1 VKTVVVARKETVLG
15 NSFEALSVIKD
26 QFNAKAAQDAAIAV
40 IEARKQGKFVSERF
54 VKKAEVIN
62 LIGLDNIE
70 KVYSTGS
77 YTLPDYRLV
86 EVKKSGA
93 VTRFL
98 LKE

>member
-1 VKTVVVARKETVLG
+1 
-15 NSFEALSVIKD
+15 
-26 QFNAKAAQDAAIAV
+26 
-40 IEARKQGKFVSERF
+40 
-54 VKKAEVIN
+54 VKKAEVIT

-77 YTLPDYRLV
+77 YTLPDYRMV